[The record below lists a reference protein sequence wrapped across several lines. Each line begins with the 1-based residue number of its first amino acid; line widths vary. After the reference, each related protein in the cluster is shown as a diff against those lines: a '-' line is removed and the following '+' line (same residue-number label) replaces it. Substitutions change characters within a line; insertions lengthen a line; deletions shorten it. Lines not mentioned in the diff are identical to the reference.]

1 MRNQEDHFKMETQ
14 NKKPDYSR
22 VSVPQGELEG
32 RLENLLTNSFEDSE
46 GGELAYANW
55 N

>member
-1 MRNQEDHFKMETQ
+1 LCLRGHRRKKMETQ

-22 VSVPQGELEG
+22 VSIPQGELEG
-32 RLENLLTNSFEDSE
+32 RIERMSKLEQIE